1 MTVRHVSHPAT
12 KHRGNEFRPFFW
24 VDSNLRVSYWPEVTA
39 KAMRVSPR
47 HAVGRWC
54 WEVVHGIRSNLP
66 PPPCYA
72 FCPVSGH
79 DRRDTWSPP
88 GFRASGS
95 FRCAA
100 ISQPDAASGAVVWFP
115 LTRALAER
123 PAVPWE
129 ELIIRGCLSARLDN
143 LSETVDSIRRL
154 CGADD
159 TEVFLIDPVHGE
171 VNLVDCEGPD
181 RDVFL
186 ERTRIP
192 LGAGYPGTVAAKQK
206 PLWTTNFQNDRL
218 FLRQGVKKCGIT
230 SFIGFPL
237 SDGRKPL
244 GYLGVAWRDARISLD
259 WILRTLDTVC
269 PLLLLALPPS
279 RVALPVPEPAG
290 TNAPLAIRCF
300 GTFEVFRHGS
310 RLPTRL
316 FLRRKAIT
324 LLKIL
329 LLHAGRPVHRDMLV
343 EQLWPGCDHDHG
355 VNSLHSTVHALR
367 SAIESYRDGRKAVYI
382 CGQDDSYFFGLDS
395 PHDVDLFRFDEL
407 VKKIREA
414 RHRGESRERLVALI
428 EEAVSLYRGDLF
440 ADDPYTEHFESRR
453 RHQRQRYLELVQELA
468 RERIAAGCAADAV
481 NPLRAALELDP
492 GREEIHRALI
502 EALLHANCKSQARE
516 QYEACMHVLREDLGL
531 EPHPQTLALRE
542 LLY

>member
-1 MTVRHVSHPAT
+1 MTVRHVSHPAS

-39 KAMRVSPR
+39 KAMRMGTR

-54 WEVVHGIRSNLP
+54 WEVVHGIRGKNP
-66 PPPCYA
+66 PPSCYA
-72 FCPVSGH
+72 FCPVIGH

-88 GFRASGS
+88 GFCASGS

-100 ISQPDAASGAVVWFP
+100 ISQPDSANGAIVWFP
-115 LTRALAER
+115 LVRTLAEC
-123 PAVPWE
+123 PSVPWE

-218 FLRQGVKKCGIT
+218 FLREGVKKCGIK

-237 SDGRKPL
+237 SDGHTPL
-244 GYLGVAWRDARISLD
+244 GYLGVAWRDAKLPLD
-259 WILRTLDTVC
+259 WILHTLDTVR
-269 PLLLLALPPS
+269 PLLLLALSSPRRLS
-279 RVALPVPEPAG
+279 PVCESGETA
-290 TNAPLAIRCF
+290 APIEIRCF
-300 GTFEVFRHGS
+300 GPFEVLRAGS
-310 RLPTRL
+310 RLPARL
-316 FLRRKAIT
+316 FLRRKAIS

-329 LLHAGRPVHRDMLV
+329 VLNVGKPVHRDVLV
-343 EQLWPGCDHDHG
+343 EQLWPGCDHAHG
-355 VNSLHSTVHALR
+355 VNRLHSAVHALR
-367 SAIESYRDGRKAVYI
+367 AAIEPWRGGRNAAYV
-382 CGQDDSYFFGLDS
+382 CGQDDSYFFGMHS
-395 PHDVDLFRFDEL
+395 PHFVDLFRFDEL
-407 VKKIREA
+407 VRKVREA
-414 RHRGESRERLVALI
+414 RHRGECRERLIALL

-440 ADDPYTEHFESRR
+440 ADDPYDDHFESRR
-453 RHQRQRYLELVQELA
+453 RHLRQRYLEAVRELA
-468 RERIAAGCAADAV
+468 EEKIGAGCAADAV
-481 NPLRAALELDP
+481 VSLRAALELDP
-492 GREEIHRALI
+492 GREEIHRVLI
-502 EALLHANCKSQARE
+502 QALLQANCKSQARE
-516 QYEACMHVLREDLGL
+516 QYEACLHVLREDLGL
-531 EPHPQTLALRE
+531 EPNPQTLALRG